1 MSKFTFICENED
13 GVMNTLQFDAELWD
27 DAVINFKQFLRGA
40 GFFFDDEV
48 LDDVFDTGDKEFNL
62 DHLPASNWPF
72 ADTIPA
78 SKYAEESCP
87 CNHTACGVCGCC

>member
-1 MSKFTFICENED
+1 MSTFTFIHESN
-13 GVMNTLQFDAELWD
+13 GVTNTLQFDAELWD

-72 ADTIPA
+72 AEPFDGRA
-78 SKYAEESCP
+78 AGQSDSCP
-87 CNHTACGVCGCC
+87 CNHSACGVCGCC

>member
-1 MSKFTFICENED
+1 MSTFTFIHESN
-13 GVMNTLQFDAELWD
+13 GVTNTLQFDAELWD

-40 GFFFDDEV
+40 GFFFDDEI
-48 LDDVFDTGDKEFNL
+48 LDDVFETEDKEFNL

-72 ADTIPA
+72 APT
-78 SKYAEESCP
+78 EEEKCP